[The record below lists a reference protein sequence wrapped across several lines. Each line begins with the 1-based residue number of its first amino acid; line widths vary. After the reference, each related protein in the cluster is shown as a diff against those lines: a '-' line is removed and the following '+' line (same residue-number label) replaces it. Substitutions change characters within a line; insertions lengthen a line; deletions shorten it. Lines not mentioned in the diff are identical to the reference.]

1 MFPCEMARYIARL
14 AAEARKYGR
23 FSRSVGIHVPA
34 SGQRSPTQGHLGV
47 PAGNFARIAHQ
58 LHFNISERSAG
69 TSSQLQAGRP
79 VAAAAQ
85 PCAAAVEAAPGGPSS
100 GEVAAG
106 PPEAAARPSAAA
118 EAVRSSSPA
127 APAAE
132 EAVVG
137 AVQPSVAAEAAPS
150 SLPVAPD
157 AEAVTAA
164 QPGSV
169 VRRAECAD

>member
-47 PAGNFARIAHQ
+47 PAGNFARIARQ

-69 TSSQLQAGRP
+69 ISSQLPAGRP

-132 EAVVG
+132 EAV
-137 AVQPSVAAEAAPS
+137 AEAAPS
-150 SLPVAPD
+150 SVPVAPD
-157 AEAVTAA
+157 VEAVTTA

>member
-34 SGQRSPTQGHLGV
+34 PGQRSPTQGHLGV
-47 PAGNFARIAHQ
+47 PAGNFARIARQ

-69 TSSQLQAGRP
+69 ISSQLPAGRP

-118 EAVRSSSPA
+118 EAVPSSLPA
-127 APAAE
+127 APA
-132 EAVVG
+132 
-137 AVQPSVAAEAAPS
+137 
-150 SLPVAPD
+150 

>member
-34 SGQRSPTQGHLGV
+34 PGQRSPTQGHLGV
-47 PAGNFARIAHQ
+47 PAGNFARIARQ

-69 TSSQLQAGRP
+69 ISSQLPAGRP

-85 PCAAAVEAAPGGPSS
+85 PCA
-100 GEVAAG
+100 
-106 PPEAAARPSAAA
+106 
-118 EAVRSSSPA
+118 
-127 APAAE
+127 AAE

>member
-1 MFPCEMARYIARL
+1 MQFRTKLPPAR
-14 AAEARKYGR
+14 AA
-23 FSRSVGIHVPA
+23 SI
-34 SGQRSPTQGHLGV
+34 
-47 PAGNFARIAHQ
+47 
-58 LHFNISERSAG
+58 FNISERSAG
-69 TSSQLQAGRP
+69 ISSQLPAGRP

-100 GEVAAG
+100 AEVAAG
-106 PPEAAARPSAAA
+106 PPEAAARPSA
-118 EAVRSSSPA
+118 
-127 APAAE
+127 
-132 EAVVG
+132 
-137 AVQPSVAAEAAPS
+137 AAEAAPS